1 MNADK
6 PQWGPGDAAGLKAAV
21 SCRYF
26 LSGDVVVVELVVAPL
41 LPLSELLP
49 LLSELLPDEAELSD
63 LDSDLDSDD
72 DSL

>member
-6 PQWGPGDAAGLKAAV
+6 PQWGPADAAGLKAG
-21 SCRYF
+21 RYF
-26 LSGDVVVVELVVAPL
+26 LSADVVVVELVVAPL